1 MRIDLLGKL
10 ALAAILGGVIGWE
23 RETSGKAADLR
34 TNILICVG
42 AALLTELSMVFGSQ
56 SFD

>member
-1 MRIDLLGKL
+1 
-10 ALAAILGGVIGWE
+10 LAAILGGVIGWE